1 MPETTQ
7 KLLVAMLRIKK
18 TGSLLEELCARLKTR
33 KEKRTTEVFVSLPKR
48 QDLSAEK
55 NRINI
60 VKMILRLT
68 LNKQKVSSHL
78 KSLKVSKPDIL
89 HTRIL
94 KKLLEMFIKTTI

>member
-60 VKMILRLT
+60 VKSLFLHLRGAII
-68 LNKQKVSSHL
+68 HL
-78 KSLKVSKPDIL
+78 INQITWSL
-89 HTRIL
+89 
-94 KKLLEMFIKTTI
+94 

>member
-7 KLLVAMLRIKK
+7 KLLVAMLRIKE

-78 KSLKVSKPDIL
+78 KALKVSKPDIL